1 MTGWV
6 LLLLIVII
14 LNTVAI
20 ILYQRDNESRLDA
33 HWKAIQ
39 QQAARTTDLIPV
51 LTSVSD
57 QIQRWE
63 ARREEDCR
71 RAAEAATKTRL
82 T

>member
-39 QQAARTTDLIPV
+39 
-51 LTSVSD
+51 
-57 QIQRWE
+57 
-63 ARREEDCR
+63 
-71 RAAEAATKTRL
+71 
-82 T
+82 